1 MVKLIFSAVKEFI
14 FLRLYL
20 QESKFRYMFKKLGP
34 GVLVAAA
41 FIGPGT
47 VTACTLAGVGFGFS
61 LLWAMLLSIIATF
74 VLQEM
79 SARLGVV
86 TQKGLA
92 DVIKQELNITWI
104 RNSVIGLIFSAIIVG
119 NASYEA
125 GNIGGATLGM
135 EALFGLS
142 YSAFYPVILGV
153 LAFLLLYFGNYKSL
167 EKVFIFLVL
176 IMSLSFLATAIL
188 TKPNVWEL
196 VKGLMVPTIPENGI
210 LTIIALVGTTVVPY
224 NLFLHAALVSEKWK
238 SKSDLKLVKRDT
250 LVSIVLGG
258 LVSVSILISAAAI
271 KTTEIQNVM
280 DMAKALEPLYGSAAL
295 YFMGV
300 GLFAAGITSAIT
312 APLAAAYVANSCFGW
327 KAAFND
333 VKFRCVWML
342 ILILG
347 VVFLSFGIKPIEII
361 KFAQITN
368 GLLLPIIAVFLLW
381 VVNRSSVMGM
391 YKNNMFQNGI
401 GVIIILLSIVLG
413 AKSIFSVIG
422 LM

>member
-1 MVKLIFSAVKEFI
+1 
-14 FLRLYL
+14 
-20 QESKFRYMFKKLGP
+20 MFKKLGP

-47 VTACTLAGVGFGFS
+47 VTACTLAGVNFGFS
-61 LLWAMLLSIIATF
+61 LLWAMLLSIIATY

-79 SARLGVV
+79 SARLGII

-92 DVIKQELNITWI
+92 DVIKQELSNPWI
-104 RNSVIGLIFSAIIVG
+104 RNSVITLIFSAIIIG

-142 YSAFYPVILGV
+142 YSKLYPVILG
-153 LAFLLLYFGNYKSL
+153 LAAFLLLFFGNYKAL

-176 IMSLSFLATAIL
+176 IMSLSFVMTALL
-188 TKPNVWEL
+188 TQPNLWEL
-196 VKGLMVPTIPENGI
+196 VKGLFVPSIPEDGI

-238 SKSDLKLVKRDT
+238 SEKDLKLAKRDT
-250 LVSIVLGG
+250 LVSIILGG
-258 LVSVSILISAAAI
+258 LVSISIIISAAAI
-271 KTTEIQNVM
+271 KSTEVNNVL

-295 YFMGV
+295 YFMGI
-300 GLFAAGITSAIT
+300 GLLAAGITSAIT

-327 KAAFND
+327 KAEFKD
-333 VKFRCVWML
+333 VKFRAIWIL
-342 ILILG
+342 ILVLG

-368 GLLLPIIAVFLLW
+368 GLLLPIIAIFLLW
-381 VVNRSSVMGM
+381 VVNRVGVMGK
-391 YKNNMFQNGI
+391 YKNTLLQNCI
-401 GVIIILLSIVLG
+401 GLAIILLSILLG
-413 AKSIFSVIG
+413 AKSILTVLG
-422 LM
+422 LF

>member
-1 MVKLIFSAVKEFI
+1 
-14 FLRLYL
+14 
-20 QESKFRYMFKKLGP
+20 MFKKLGP

-47 VTACTLAGVGFGFS
+47 VTACTLAGVNFGFS
-61 LLWAMLLSIIATF
+61 LLWAMLLSIIATY

-79 SARLGVV
+79 SARLGII

-92 DVIKQELNITWI
+92 DVIKQELSNPLI
-104 RNSVIGLIFSAIIVG
+104 RNSVITLIFSAIIIG

-142 YSAFYPVILGV
+142 YNNLYPVILG
-153 LAFLLLYFGNYKSL
+153 LAAFSLLFFGNYKSL

-176 IMSLSFLATAIL
+176 IMSLSFVMTAVL
-188 TKPNVWEL
+188 TQPNLWEL
-196 VKGLMVPTIPENGI
+196 VKGLFVPSIPEDGI

-238 SKSDLKLVKRDT
+238 SEKDLKLAKRDT
-250 LVSIVLGG
+250 LVSIILGG
-258 LVSVSILISAAAI
+258 LVSISIIISAAAI
-271 KTTEIQNVM
+271 KSTEVNNVL

-295 YFMGV
+295 YFMGI
-300 GLFAAGITSAIT
+300 GLLSAGITSAIT

-327 KAAFND
+327 KAEFKDA
-333 VKFRCVWML
+333 KFRFIWIL
-342 ILILG
+342 ILVLG

-368 GLLLPIIAVFLLW
+368 GLLLPIIAIFLLW
-381 VVNRSSVMGM
+381 VVNRVGVMGK
-391 YKNNMFQNGI
+391 YKNTLVQNCI
-401 GVIIILLSIVLG
+401 GLAIILLSILLG
-413 AKSIFSVIG
+413 AKSILTVLG
-422 LM
+422 LF